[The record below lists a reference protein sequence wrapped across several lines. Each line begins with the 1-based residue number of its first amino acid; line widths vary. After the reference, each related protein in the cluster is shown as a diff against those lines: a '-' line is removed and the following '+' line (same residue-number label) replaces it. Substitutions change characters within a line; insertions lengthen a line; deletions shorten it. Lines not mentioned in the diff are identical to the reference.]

1 MSERRDEPMSTVADD
16 ARAVPEVPPL
26 RRNRDYLLLW
36 SGSAVAIVGST
47 ASTVAYPL
55 LVLAVTGSASAA
67 GLVGFV
73 VLLPALLLQLPA
85 GVLVDRWNRK
95 RVMIWCD
102 ALRALGA
109 ATVVLALMAGE
120 LSLAHVMVV
129 GFAEGSLTVLNGL
142 ASTAAVPN
150 VVHPSQLSV
159 ALAGNEARGRAAT
172 MIGTP
177 LGGILFGL
185 GRVAPFVLE
194 TFAYLVSLVSL
205 LCIRK
210 DFQAAR
216 PGDAPRAEAGSH
228 DGATA
233 GSRRTRILRQAGR
246 MVEGLVWLWRRP
258 LLRTTALLV
267 AGSNLLFRALF
278 LVMIVLLAE
287 EGAGPAAIGL
297 LIGVAGA
304 CGMLGSL
311 VAGWC
316 GRRLRMNAL
325 VISANW
331 VWALLMCVLAFGG
344 GLWPAVIAYTAMWF
358 VGPIWNVAV
367 GSYQLAVTP
376 DELRGRVLSA
386 SSLLA
391 NGALPLGAL
400 AGGLLLDGLGVRV
413 AAAVL
418 AGWMVLMALAATLAR
433 PVRRATMTVV
443 VDPSAPLKVPSSPA
457 PCTIPSQSSSP
468 SEQSVP
474 VAAADSR

>member
-1 MSERRDEPMSTVADD
+1 MSTVADD

-129 GFAEGSLTVLNGL
+129 GFVEGSLTVLNGL

-246 MVEGLVWLWRRP
+246 MVEGLVWLWKRP

-457 PCTIPSQSSSP
+457 PRTTPSQSSSP

-474 VAAADSR
+474 LAAADSR

>member
-1 MSERRDEPMSTVADD
+1 MSTVADD

-457 PCTIPSQSSSP
+457 PCTTPSQSSSP

>member
-1 MSERRDEPMSTVADD
+1 MSTVADD

-216 PGDAPRAEAGSH
+216 PGDAPRAESGSH

-246 MVEGLVWLWRRP
+246 MVEGLVWLWKRP

-457 PCTIPSQSSSP
+457 PCTTPSQSSSP

>member
-1 MSERRDEPMSTVADD
+1 MSTVADD

-233 GSRRTRILRQAGR
+233 GSRRARILRQAGR
-246 MVEGLVWLWRRP
+246 MVEGLVWLWKRP

-457 PCTIPSQSSSP
+457 PCTTASQSSSP

>member
-1 MSERRDEPMSTVADD
+1 MSRVAGD
-16 ARAVPEVPPL
+16 AGAVPEPPPL
-26 RRNRDYLLLW
+26 RRNRDFMLLW
-36 SGSAVAIVGST
+36 SGSAVAIIGST

-55 LVLAVTGSASAA
+55 LILAVTGSPSAA

-73 VLLPALLLQLPA
+73 VLLPALLFQLPA
-85 GVLVDRWNRK
+85 GVLVDSWNRK
-95 RVMIWCD
+95 RVMMWCD
-102 ALRALGA
+102 GLRAAGA
-109 ATVVLALMAGE
+109 ASVVLALLAGQ
-120 LSLAHVMVV
+120 LRLAHVMVV
-129 GFAEGSLTVLNGL
+129 GFVEGTLTVLNGL

-150 VVHPSQLSV
+150 VVHRSQLSA

-177 LGGILFGL
+177 LGGVLFGL
-185 GRVAPFVLE
+185 GRAVPFVLE
-194 TFAYLVSLVSL
+194 TVAYLVSLATL
-205 LCIRK
+205 LGIRK
-210 DFQAAR
+210 DFQAGR
-216 PGDAPRAEAGSH
+216 PGEPARAEAGAAA
-228 DGATA
+228 D
-233 GSRRTRILRQAGR
+233 SRRTRVLRQAGR
-246 MVEGLVWLWRRP
+246 MAEGLTWLWRRP

-287 EGAGPAAIGL
+287 EGARPAAIGL
-297 LIGVAGA
+297 LIGVAGG

-311 VAGWC
+311 VAGWF
-316 GRRLRMNAL
+316 GRTLRMNAL
-325 VISANW
+325 VIGANW

-344 GLWPAVIAYTAMWF
+344 GLWPAAIAYTAMWF

-400 AGGLLLDGLGVRV
+400 IGGLLLDGLGVR
-413 AAAVL
+413 AAVAVL

-433 PVRRATMTVV
+433 PVRRATMTVITDLPGPV
-443 VDPSAPLKVPSSPA
+443 PAEIPAASKTPPPSDAPTPSAPAS
-457 PCTIPSQSSSP
+457 
-468 SEQSVP
+468 
-474 VAAADSR
+474 AAAVDPR